1 MKRKAR
7 RKLIRRVCLP
17 VTAERLKTSAYYS
30 LSGDRLAPPGFHHRG
45 DPDAVDPCK
54 MTKRQVYEAAV
65 SGDMAFFEK
74 LAVAWNAD
82 RWHEFTI
89 SRRTYQ
95 SKDGKLRPI
104 DLSSEYRRLLCLW
117 VRGHLQRLVDDAK
130 YLLPTII
137 GFRHIREFED
147 YRDREDGIT
156 IQDVFASTVWR
167 LIHQYGPWVVLLD
180 QQDAFG
186 NLPHEAIHAA
196 LMELGVPRRDRRAI
210 IELVRVRTVKSDGNL
225 LKPKGYGIEQGNY
238 LAPLVFNIVQSF
250 LAQRLPVPM
259 ACYGDDLVLV
269 APTEG
274 DSRQAFDAYKQ
285 LTDPYG
291 YKNTRGL
298 NDPDEKHTR
307 IIDTQS
313 DKPLRLIKTYELGR
327 GRIGLT
333 KKKAH
338 KLPANATLAD
348 LRRANRWK
356 VVSKSYLQTLVVGLS
371 GGVVG
376 VAPSSRSP
384 ATEGGVPSHDGSKS
398 NPESGTIPSCLQKG
412 MEPVV
417 GKEMDGP
424 TGDTPSRQDDRSTPV
439 GDGPP
444 CRSMEAVG
452 ALEPTLGVSSPLMCN
467 STAVVVAANTK
478 APGFDGG
485 RQAGDAENGRSAA
498 SRGGSG
504 VGVTADHNGR
514 EGSGH
519 RPSLPD
525 TVLLIRDADI
535 EALAAGRRLRAGDHN
550 RGVIIDCRELVH
562 RIPASRMAHAVQQLC
577 RVGSLHGRVHLLVH
591 PGDDWVNR
599 GDILAG
605 VHVKGSYERA
615 EGIVLR
621 LIRHTALRPQDP
633 RPRRPDTPP
642 PTADLI
648 VRTVRRH
655 RDHATGWTVEVENGK
670 GREVLHVRATSPNH
684 GIGRAEAIAVVL
696 DHYNPGTVAL
706 RATGQLRQL
715 LDEGPVRVRQMGLA
729 DAIATIRNWEWMAEG
744 AWLVGC

>member
-250 LAQRLPVPM
+250 LAQRRPVPM
-259 ACYGDDLVLV
+259 AC
-269 APTEG
+269 
-274 DSRQAFDAYKQ
+274 
-285 LTDPYG
+285 
-291 YKNTRGL
+291 
-298 NDPDEKHTR
+298 
-307 IIDTQS
+307 
-313 DKPLRLIKTYELGR
+313 
-327 GRIGLT
+327 
-333 KKKAH
+333 
-338 KLPANATLAD
+338 
-348 LRRANRWK
+348 
-356 VVSKSYLQTLVVGLS
+356 
-371 GGVVG
+371 
-376 VAPSSRSP
+376 
-384 ATEGGVPSHDGSKS
+384 
-398 NPESGTIPSCLQKG
+398 
-412 MEPVV
+412 
-417 GKEMDGP
+417 
-424 TGDTPSRQDDRSTPV
+424 
-439 GDGPP
+439 
-444 CRSMEAVG
+444 
-452 ALEPTLGVSSPLMCN
+452 
-467 STAVVVAANTK
+467 
-478 APGFDGG
+478 
-485 RQAGDAENGRSAA
+485 
-498 SRGGSG
+498 
-504 VGVTADHNGR
+504 
-514 EGSGH
+514 
-519 RPSLPD
+519 
-525 TVLLIRDADI
+525 
-535 EALAAGRRLRAGDHN
+535 
-550 RGVIIDCRELVH
+550 
-562 RIPASRMAHAVQQLC
+562 
-577 RVGSLHGRVHLLVH
+577 
-591 PGDDWVNR
+591 
-599 GDILAG
+599 
-605 VHVKGSYERA
+605 
-615 EGIVLR
+615 
-621 LIRHTALRPQDP
+621 
-633 RPRRPDTPP
+633 
-642 PTADLI
+642 
-648 VRTVRRH
+648 
-655 RDHATGWTVEVENGK
+655 
-670 GREVLHVRATSPNH
+670 
-684 GIGRAEAIAVVL
+684 
-696 DHYNPGTVAL
+696 
-706 RATGQLRQL
+706 
-715 LDEGPVRVRQMGLA
+715 
-729 DAIATIRNWEWMAEG
+729 
-744 AWLVGC
+744 